1 MWTYTITS
9 SNSQTVAV
17 SVTSKA
23 KDPSKPT
30 IEVRPYWGKRDYSV
44 PNVVPITG
52 GVDTQKLLAYVQQG
66 RMLLLMCVM
75 PYIWD
80 VN

>member
-1 MWTYTITS
+1 M
-9 SNSQTVAV
+9 AV
-17 SVTSKA
+17 YVISKA
-23 KDPSKPT
+23 KDPNNPT

-66 RMLLLMCVM
+66 RTLLQICAM

-80 VN
+80 AN